1 MSQSM
6 DEFIGRQLAQLRF
19 AVADFRGK
27 KMRLSQFLSRLEG
40 VSRAMGD
47 DFWERQVFKI
57 ALELEQINADLVEE
71 RRMPTAAEDED
82 IESLLKQLDP
92 HLGAFDT

>member
-1 MSQSM
+1 M

-19 AVADFRGK
+19 AVADFRSK
-27 KMRLSQFLSRLEG
+27 KMALSQFLSRLEG

-47 DFWERQVFKI
+47 DFWERQAFGI
-57 ALELEQINADLVEE
+57 ALELEQINTDLVEE
-71 RRMPTAAEDED
+71 CRIPTAAEDEH

-92 HLGAFDT
+92 HLRAIDT